1 MLFPQLG
8 PQYYDE
14 SHKDIISRMESA
26 YAESITINQSFWG
39 EADTDTRFYLGDQ
52 SLWNDLYGNL
62 PANRKRQFNFNRI
75 RRTISMPSGYQRMN
89 RKSII
94 CTPVE
99 NADQKTADQ
108 FTKAMLWVCNR
119 EGVLETISDSFEGA
133 LVTGMNLMHVWMD
146 YRKDPI
152 SGDIKVDNCQ
162 YNSFLIDPYFRKED
176 LSDCNFVWKRTFL
189 TKRECLSLLPDQKDY
204 IMGLQGQDNR
214 DGKFQFMPETY
225 NYGLKNLLTYDE
237 YYYRDYRK
245 QKMLAD
251 SQTGETMEWKSQN
264 EEGLKEFLRTYPQVT
279 IVEQEVPT
287 TRLAIVVQGRVM
299 YDGPNPMGI
308 DKYPFV
314 PVFTYFNPQCP
325 YFPWR
330 IQGMVRGLRDAQYLY
345 NRRKIVEL
353 DILESQVTSGW
364 KAKENAVVN
373 PHDLYTS
380 QGQGKTIWV
389 KDEAQLTDVEQIQ
402 PPSIPAGM
410 FELSKALGQEIQEI
424 SGINE
429 ELLGSANDDKAGI
442 LAQLRQGAGL
452 TTLRGIFD
460 NLDRAQ
466 SLLGSLFIDLI
477 QANFT
482 PGKVKKILNGEEPEP
497 QFYNKAF
504 GVYKATVEEGLNTST
519 QRQMQFAQL
528 LQLKEL
534 GVPVPNETL
543 LDACTLQ
550 KKTELIQQIQQA
562 EQQQAQLQQQQA
574 QAQVQETVARAN
586 LADARAEADRGL
598 GMERVSRIE
607 ENRALA
613 IERQAE
619 AAKDDQVGL
628 LNLIR
633 AAKEL
638 EGIDLEHMER
648 LIGMLHQ
655 IEGSENSNM
664 APGGST
670 GKVGGRTEGARAT
683 RPAAKTSTTKGAKP
697 QKVKPLTPKTEPK

>member
-39 EADTDTRFYLGDQ
+39 EADTDSRFMAGDQ

-75 RRTISMPSGYQRMN
+75 RRVVNMISGYQRRN

-94 CTPVE
+94 AVPGD
-99 NADQKTADQ
+99 NGDQLTADQ
-108 FTKAMLWVCNR
+108 FTKIFMWLSTQ

-133 LVTGMNLMHVWMD
+133 CVTGMNLLHCWMD

-152 SGDIKVDNCQ
+152 SGDIRVDNCQ

-176 LSDCNFVWKRTFL
+176 LSDCNFIWKRTFL
-189 TKRECLSLLPDQKDY
+189 TKRECISLLPDKKEF
-204 IMGLQGQDNR
+204 IIGLQGQDNR
-214 DGKFQFMPETY
+214 DGKFQFMPESY

-237 YYYRDYRK
+237 YYYRDYRN
-245 QKMLAD
+245 QKMMID
-251 SQTGETMEWKSQN
+251 SQTGESMEWRGQN
-264 EEGLKEFLRTYPQVT
+264 EDGLREFLQMYPQVT
-279 IVEQEVPT
+279 IIDQEVPT
-287 TRLAIVVQGRVM
+287 ARLAIVVQGRVL

-314 PVFTYFNPQCP
+314 PVFTYFNPQLP

-330 IQGMVRGLRDAQYLY
+330 IQGIVRGLRDAQYLY
-345 NRRKIVEL
+345 NRRKVVEL
-353 DILESQVTSGW
+353 DILESQVTSGF
-364 KAKENAVVN
+364 KYKENALVN
-373 PHDLYTS
+373 PKDIFLS
-380 QGQGKTIWV
+380 GQGKGIAL
-389 KDEAQLTDVEQIQ
+389 KDEAQMTDVEQIQ

-410 FELSKALGQEIQEI
+410 FELSKALGQEVQEI
-424 SGINE
+424 SGVNE
-429 ELLGSANDDKAGI
+429 ELLGSATDDKAGI
-442 LAQLRQGAGL
+442 LAKLRQGAGL
-452 TTLRGIFD
+452 TTLAGIFD

-466 SLLGSLFIDLI
+466 KLLGSLFIDLI

-482 PGKVKKILNGEEPEP
+482 PGKIKKILNGEEPTP

-504 GVYKATVEEGLNTST
+504 GTYHAVVEEGLNTDT

-528 LQLKEL
+528 LQLKEV
-534 GVPVPNETL
+534 GVPVPDEVL
-543 LDACTLQ
+543 LEACTLQ
-550 KKTELIQQIQQA
+550 NKTQLIEQIQKAQQ
-562 EQQQAQLQQQQA
+562 EQQQMQQQQA
-574 QAQVQETVARAN
+574 QAQTQEIIARAN

-598 GMERVSRIE
+598 GMERISRIE

-613 IERQAE
+613 VERQAE

-638 EGIDLEHMER
+638 EGIDIEHMER

-655 IEGSENSNM
+655 IEGHENPDMVTGRSE
-664 APGGST
+664 
-670 GKVGGRTEGARAT
+670 GKAGGRT
-683 RPAAKTSTTKGAKP
+683 KGAGATKSANSVAKQSKP
-697 QKVKPLTPKTEPK
+697 KKVKPLTPTTGTK